1 VPWYWLAGASD
12 DAGLWRLGLRI
23 LDDLALL
30 AGRLLM
36 ASLFLPAGIGK
47 ISKVAGF
54 AASLAAKGVPMPT
67 LMAYLTIAVEIGGGL
82 LLILG
87 VIPRIVAVVLA
98 GFVVIA
104 TATSHVFWT
113 IADPGAA
120 AGQQIHFFKN
130 AAIMGGL
137 LFYFVA
143 GPGRFALG
151 RKEWS

>member
-1 VPWYWLAGASD
+1 M
-12 DAGLWRLGLRI
+12 GLRI

-36 ASLFLPAGIGK
+36 ASLFLPMGIGK
-47 ISKVAGF
+47 IGNVAGF

-67 LMAYLTIAVEIGGGL
+67 EMAYATIVVEVGGGL

-87 VIPRIVAVVLA
+87 VLPRMVAVVLA

-113 IADPGAA
+113 VADPAA
-120 AGQQIHFFKN
+120 AMGQQIHFLKN
-130 AAIMGGL
+130 ASIMGGL
-137 LFYFVA
+137 LFYFAA

-151 RKEWS
+151 RKEWN